1 MGEEEQRVR
10 SFSSETRAK
19 SKASRQAGQRSQE
32 KRVLKFVKVS
42 TTKKQAPQTYI
53 SSSNG
58 EVFSEKDFFSKKAEI
73 DKQDKSITSRSNK
86 QRTKPKG
93 KNKSREN

>member
-19 SKASRQAGQRSQE
+19 SKASRQAGKRSQE
-32 KRVLKFVKVS
+32 KSKRVLKFVKVS
-42 TTKKQAPQTYI
+42 TTKEQAPQTYM

-58 EVFSEKDFFSKKAEI
+58 EVFSERDLKKKA
-73 DKQDKSITSRSNK
+73 
-86 QRTKPKG
+86 
-93 KNKSREN
+93 

>member
-19 SKASRQAGQRSQE
+19 SKASRQAGKRSQE
-32 KRVLKFVKVS
+32 KSKRVLKFVKVS
-42 TTKKQAPQTYI
+42 TTKKQAPQTYM

-58 EVFSEKDFFSKKAEI
+58 EVFSKRDFLKKE
-73 DKQDKSITSRSNK
+73 SRDRQARQISN
-86 QRTKPKG
+86 Q
-93 KNKSREN
+93 

>member
-19 SKASRQAGQRSQE
+19 SKASRQAGKRSQE
-32 KRVLKFVKVS
+32 KSKRVLKFVKVS
-42 TTKKQAPQTYI
+42 TTKKQVPQTYT

-58 EVFSEKDFFSKKAEI
+58 EVSSERDFFKK
-73 DKQDKSITSRSNK
+73 RK
-86 QRTKPKG
+86 QRETSKT
-93 KNKSREN
+93 NQ